1 MLNREKKFAKDIAN
15 VQAQAREQYP
25 RNKSMMKEYEVE
37 EKAMEHAHPTDMH
50 HMNEEQKEDVAR
62 DKTSE

>member
-25 RNKSMMKEYEVE
+25 RNKTMMKEYEVQEKATEHPSDLHDRGEE
-37 EKAMEHAHPTDMH
+37 EK
-50 HMNEEQKEDVAR
+50 EDIAR